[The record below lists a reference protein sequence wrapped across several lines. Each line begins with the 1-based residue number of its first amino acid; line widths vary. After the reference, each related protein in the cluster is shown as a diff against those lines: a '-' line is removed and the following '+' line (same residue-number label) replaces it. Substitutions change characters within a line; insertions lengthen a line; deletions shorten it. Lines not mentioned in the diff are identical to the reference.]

1 MEPASGAAIRR
12 VEAEVGVVF
21 GAQLATGLLVGVE
34 PVEQAL
40 RIGRADLQA
49 QQQPAELLDGG
60 GIGLLIAQQVVEVE
74 APGHILD
81 AHEDLAL
88 VDLERRQRLRPGFE
102 QMIDRRGLATGAR
115 LARRASP
122 QIASEDGLRQRLA
135 AQRVM
140 PGLTRLQLI
149 AGGAD
154 AQLLARH
161 HCRADHGDDGHHQQ
175 HGDQRH
181 AALTTHCG
189 SSPSNGSGTPSA
201 PGNACCIVCSA
212 ASGRRSRRVMRP

>member
-1 MEPASGAAIRR
+1 MQPATGAAIGRI
-12 VEAEVGVVF
+12 EGKIGVIF
-21 GAQLATGLLVGVE
+21 GTQLAARLLVRIE
-34 PVEQAL
+34 PVQQAL
-40 RIGRADLQA
+40 GIGRADLQT
-49 QQQPAELLDGG
+49 QQQPAELLDRGRV
-60 GIGLLIAQQVVEVE
+60 GLLVAQQVVEVE
-74 APGHILD
+74 ASGEILD
-81 AHEDLAL
+81 THENLAL
-88 VDLERRQRLRPGFE
+88 IDLERRQRLRPGFE
-102 QMIDRRGLATGAR
+102 QMIDRGGAR
-115 LARRASP
+115 LAALQVAGQYR
-122 QIASEDGLRQRLA
+122 LRQRLA
-135 AQRVM
+135 AQGVV